1 MASVSDVFKQLQEEA
16 QILLD
21 EEEVI
26 TPEEYCMLESD
37 TTRRIL
43 VPEKYSIL
51 GVESDEKVKTV
62 KFAFPKFVDDGRLN
76 LSDYQIR
83 INYMTANPDTENN
96 KDQVQAQ
103 NVHTVGDYIVFEWL
117 LSRRVTQYKGTIH
130 FIVCAI
136 TAEEDGTIT
145 TEWNTTIATSQSIE
159 GLELALSS
167 QDEYVV
173 KDIITELINI
183 RDNAREIEDSIN
195 EKDEQMNNYYLQA
208 KSYAVGDTGIRE
220 GEETDN
226 SKYYY
231 ENIRQIVN
239 GVGGSFNPKGTISFS
254 QLPDINNANVGDMY
268 NISDSFVTTEKF
280 REGSGYTIQKGSNVY
295 KTSDNKWDVLSG
307 VTVTGVKGENES
319 AYRIGNVNVT
329 KENLG
334 IGNYGDTDI
343 SDVGDGTV
351 TGILKNNNQYINALE
366 QKINDLQDEVESL
379 KNSSGNTGVIL
390 KYEDESTS
398 PENTDSIV
406 LNTTFSSSS
415 KYIIVV
421 EVNFTT
427 KEAGMIRP
435 SILVDGSYAD
445 TTSAVASSRY
455 VTSNQ
460 KVIYND
466 VFYIENDYFISGIGS
481 TVKYVINKLGDNY
494 NISSYKIKVYELK

>member
-1 MASVSDVFKQLQEEA
+1 MASVSDVFKQLENEA
-16 QILLD
+16 QVLAD
-21 EEEVI
+21 GEEVI
-26 TPEEYCMLESD
+26 VPEEYCTLESD

-43 VPEKYSIL
+43 IPDKYSIL

-62 KFAFPKFVDDGRLN
+62 KFAFPRYVDDGRLD
-76 LSDYQIR
+76 LSEYQIR

-103 NVHTVGDYIVFEWL
+103 NGHVVGDYIVFEWL
-117 LSRRVTQYKGTIH
+117 LSRRVTQYKGTIT

-136 TAEEDGTIT
+136 TANDDGTIT
-145 TEWNTTIATSQSIE
+145 TEWNTTVATSESIE
-159 GLELALSS
+159 GLELALSP

-173 KDIITELINI
+173 KDIITELLSI

-195 EKDEQMNNYYLQA
+195 EKDKQMNNYYLQT
-208 KSYAVGDTGIRE
+208 KSYAVGETGIRE

-268 NISDSFVTTEKF
+268 NISDSFVTTEEF

-307 VTVTGVKGENES
+307 ITVTGVKGENES
-319 AYRIGNVNVT
+319 VYRIGDINIT

-334 IGNYGDTDI
+334 INNYGNTDI
-343 SDVGDGTV
+343 SDIEDGTV
-351 TGILKNNNQYINALE
+351 TGILKNHNEYINDLE

-379 KNSSGNTGVIL
+379 KNSSGNTGITL
-390 KYEDESTS
+390 KYEDEGTTL
-398 PENTDSIV
+398 ENTDSIV
-406 LNTTFSSSS
+406 IDTTFSSSL

-427 KEAGMIRP
+427 KEARMIRP
-435 SILVDGSYAD
+435 SILVVGSYID
-445 TTSAVASSRY
+445 TTSAFASSRY
-455 VTSNQ
+455 VSNNQ
-460 KVIYND
+460 KVSYSD

-481 TVKYVINKLGDNY
+481 TVKYVINEIGDNY
-494 NISSYKIKVYELK
+494 NISSYSIKVYEIK